1 MQILVTDKG
10 NFLVEN
16 EGSYGFFDKT
26 GKFLRLSD
34 KKEWDWSIERMKV
47 FVRDTELEFDLK
59 AMVDAKPVVIEEVVA
74 QNNSAN
80 KTFTLADLIKTNP
93 SKNKKVA
100 RAF

>member
-1 MQILVTDKG
+1 MQILITDKG

-16 EGSYGFFDKT
+16 EGIYGFFDKN

-34 KKEWDWSIERMKV
+34 KKEWGWSTERMKV
-47 FVRDTELEFDLK
+47 FIRDTEPEFDLK
-59 AMVDAKPVVIEEVVA
+59 AMVDAKPVVIKEVVT
-74 QNNSAN
+74 QINSAN

-93 SKNKKVA
+93 PKNKKVA